1 MDWFSFGF
9 RNCLLLS
16 GEVNSTIYLA
26 IEVVFSWGRVLFFRE
41 SLRARRH
48 SHWQKPRMR
57 FSAFQS
63 LQLCT
68 WFYSQADCTC
78 LVAAWIFVYEPS
90 LPVALAASCPSMC
103 FWIFGALTCWLLF
116 QTSLEGARASVC
128 QKGTRGR
135 KKKKLLLSKT
145 LVSFS
150 VYRDRR
156 FSDHACFGR
165 PHLI

>member
-1 MDWFSFGF
+1 
-9 RNCLLLS
+9 
-16 GEVNSTIYLA
+16 
-26 IEVVFSWGRVLFFRE
+26 
-41 SLRARRH
+41 
-48 SHWQKPRMR
+48 MR

-128 QKGTRGR
+128 QKRTRGR
-135 KKKKLLLSKT
+135 KKEKSLLSKT
-145 LVSFS
+145 LVSFFRVQRQTLFRS
-150 VYRDRR
+150 CVLRQTT
-156 FSDHACFGR
+156 SDLKILNVVLKWMSRNFA
-165 PHLI
+165 L